1 MQRRGGSEHAHHAAN
16 AHAYADG
23 GSHRDAYPFAYSLS
37 CPHANAHRNAYCYA
51 RSHADALSYP
61 DAYAHAYP
69 YADRDSDAYAYP
81 NGDSHANAYAY
92 ADRDPDDHADPNP
105 NRDSD
110 DHADPYAGG
119 VADAPSLRVFRL
131 HRRRGHA
138 LVRAAPK
145 RGGAVLGARRI
156 RAGRSAS
163 QHPARS
169 NEQRTRARL
178 RPERERRA
186 YLLGR

>member
-1 MQRRGGSEHAHHAAN
+1 MQRRGGREHAHYAAN

-23 GSHRDAYPFAYSLS
+23 G
-37 CPHANAHRNAYCYA
+37 AHRNAYSFARSYAHAHRDAYCYA
-51 RSHADALSYP
+51 RSHAYAYPLSYP
-61 DAYAHAYP
+61 DAYAYAHSHAY
-69 YADRDSDAYAYP
+69 RDADAYADP

-92 ADRDPDDHADPNP
+92 ANGDAHDYAHANPNGDSHDHAD
-105 NRDSD
+105 
-110 DHADPYAGG
+110 AYAGG
-119 VADAPSLRVFRL
+119 VADAPSLRLFRL

-138 LVRAAPK
+138 LVRAASK
-145 RGGAVLGARRI
+145 WRRAVLGARRI

-163 QHPARS
+163 QYPARP

-186 YLLGR
+186 SLLGR

>member
-1 MQRRGGSEHAHHAAN
+1 MQRRGGSEHAHYAAN

-23 GSHRDAYPFAYSLS
+23 G
-37 CPHANAHRNAYCYA
+37 AHRNAYVYARSYAHAHRDAYCYA
-51 RSHADALSYP
+51 RSHAYAYPLSYP
-61 DAYAHAYP
+61 YADAHARP

-81 NGDSHANAYAY
+81 NGDSHANAYAD
-92 ADRDPDDHADPNP
+92 ADPNGDSYHHADANANGDADDHAY
-105 NRDSD
+105 
-110 DHADPYAGG
+110 AYAGG

-138 LVRAAPK
+138 LVRAASQ
-145 RGGAVLGARRI
+145 RGGAVLGTRRI

-163 QHPARS
+163 QHTARS